1 MKKLLAI
8 LLTAVL
14 LTASAAAVA
23 EDFYA
28 VSLGWAEN
36 ASGQRQKTGFTES
49 FENYGWTNYSIVDA
63 NYDPVA
69 QTDQIRAFIAKQ
81 PKALFITPPTP
92 PALPRWC
99 ARRVTPASPST
110 SPTASFPAR
119 TR

>member
-63 NYDPVA
+63 NYDPRCP
-69 QTDQIRAFIAKQ
+69 DR
-81 PKALFITPPTP
+81 PD
-92 PALPRWC
+92 PRFHRQAAHGAVHHPVRPHRHRRSG
-99 ARRVTPASPST
+99 ARGL
-110 SPTASFPAR
+110 
-119 TR
+119 